1 MNSSFADMLSKAKIA
16 ELIGSVVEEG
26 DVYRM
31 RLDGREGVVGKDGAD
46 SRNKYFVLVGND
58 SEGNAFGF
66 FLIDT
71 NINPSL
77 PEARKRKHYK
87 LLSCNY
93 DFLDGMDRYVDC
105 SDFKVI
111 QKERFSALFSAT
123 KSIAKINNEDISI
136 IKSEAITYRN
146 ANRKLLRRFG
156 LI

>member
-1 MNSSFADMLSKAKIA
+1 M
-16 ELIGSVVEEG
+16 
-26 DVYRM
+26 Y
-31 RLDGREGVVGKDGAD
+31 
-46 SRNKYFVLVGND
+46 
-58 SEGNAFGF
+58 
-66 FLIDT
+66 
-71 NINPSL
+71 INPSL

-123 KSIAKINNEDISI
+123 KSIDKINNEDISI